1 MRIKC
6 RCSRA
11 AFPAGRK
18 EGLSMLVHCCSF
30 TIQSLKSPDQHPSFT
45 LLPAEGSCQLLR
57 TDSLAPYAQ
66 NSRPVKLDR
75 IPVTFSTSPASSW
88 KNSDKPLYTKVS
100 NHLSFCNPNF
110 SSSTYSSQC
119 NKFIFTDLTIWCE
132 SQVSNSCPQHCTCL
146 RISFII
152 QQESWVPRT
161 DQGRPRKNKG
171 EPSKSNRILFYNR
184 KLIGSLVLIM
194 PVEKT

>member
-30 TIQSLKSPDQHPSFT
+30 MIQSLKSPDQHPSFT

-57 TDSLAPYAQ
+57 TDSLAP
-66 NSRPVKLDR
+66 RPVKPDR

-88 KNSDKPLYTKVS
+88 KNSKKPLYTKVG

-119 NKFIFTDLTIWCE
+119 NKFMFTDLTIWCE
-132 SQVSNSCPQHCTCL
+132 SQVSNSCPQHCICL

-161 DQGRPRKNKG
+161 DQGRPHKNKG
-171 EPSKSNRILFYNR
+171 EPSKSNRIFL
-184 KLIGSLVLIM
+184 
-194 PVEKT
+194 